1 MPAASPAS
9 IALAA
14 RLRQFDEERLAALI
28 RLRRISP
35 GPLADL
41 FDLAEALLDDGAID
55 QALSDLP
62 RASLA
67 ALATAGERDPEGRG
81 VAVDDLADELHVS
94 VAETVAALLAP
105 LERMLALADEAD
117 TAPEAVTRVTVP
129 APVTAVLARWP
140 VRGLPSADALRSA
153 AAPSPLR
160 PVDVDDI
167 TQLDRRSAENAFGAA
182 VRVAELTRALEAEPA
197 RLLARGG
204 VSLPDAR
211 RVAADAAI
219 EDERLDDHLA
229 LARTAGLVRETGE
242 HLVATESASAWRG
255 NPVIDRW
262 LSLVAAW
269 RGALPSAL
277 LTEIGR
283 RAAAG
288 AGDRSA
294 EFIAWLYPA
303 ADDGLRTR
311 FQALARQSDVL
322 GITVDGRLST
332 VGATALSTGDEAA
345 AASLAP
351 LVPPEVRQVYLQ
363 HDLTIVSPGPLAP
376 DLDETL
382 RSMADVEAAGLAGR
396 YRLSAESVSR
406 AIAAGASAD
415 TLTTFLADLSLT
427 GVPQPVAYL
436 VDETARRYGAIRVGM
451 LAPGEATDL
460 AATTSIR
467 SDDPVLLD
475 ALIVDPTLGPLN
487 LTRAGAH
494 RLVSRLDPGIVL
506 GALIDGRYPAAP
518 EDGERAIVATRPAR
532 SRRGRAT
539 PARAADITSGAPDPV
554 IEAARRLHGATAN
567 ADAAGGDAWVAR
579 QWELALRAKLTV
591 RATVRLPDGS
601 ERTFELEPSGIAA
614 GRVRGRD
621 LAADVERT
629 LPISS
634 IAALEVPDAEQ

>member
-14 RLRQFDEERLAALI
+14 RLRQFDEADLAALI
-28 RLRRISP
+28 RARRVSP
-35 GPLADL
+35 APLADL
-41 FDLAEALLDDGAID
+41 FDLAEALLDDGAIE
-55 QALSDLP
+55 QALADLP

-81 VAVDDLADELHVS
+81 IAIAELASALDAPPAAVVD
-94 VAETVAALLAP
+94 ALRTP
-105 LERMLALADEAD
+105 LDRMLAIADGD
-117 TAPEAVTRVTVP
+117 GTAPDAVTQLTVP
-129 APVTAVLARWP
+129 APVSAALARWP
-140 VRGLPSADALRSA
+140 ARGLPSAGALRDV

-167 TQLDRRSAENAFGAA
+167 ARLDRQSAENAFSAA
-182 VRVAELTRALEAEPA
+182 VRIAELTRALGAEPA

-211 RVAADAAI
+211 RVAAAAAI
-219 EDERLDDHLA
+219 PDDRLDDHLA
-229 LARTAGLVRETGE
+229 LARALGLAADTRE
-242 HLVATESASAWRG
+242 HLIATDAASEWRSRTVLDRWAALADAWR
-255 NPVIDRW
+255 R
-262 LSLVAAW
+262 
-269 RGALPSAL
+269 ALPDAL
-277 LTEIGR
+277 REAVGG

-294 EFIAWLYPA
+294 EFIDWLYPA
-303 ADDGLRTR
+303 ADQALRAR
-311 FQALARQSDVL
+311 FAALARQSEVL
-322 GITVDGRLST
+322 GITVDGRVTT
-332 VGATALSTGDEAA
+332 VGAAALRDGGAA
-345 AASLAP
+345 ATASLAP
-351 LVPPEVRQVYLQ
+351 LVPPDVRQVYLQ
-363 HDLTIVSPGPLAP
+363 HDLTVVSPGPLAA

-382 RSMADVEAAGLAGR
+382 RTMADVEAAGLAGR
-396 YRLSAESVSR
+396 YRLSADSVSR
-406 AIAAGASAD
+406 AIAAGHTPEALVAF
-415 TLTTFLADLSLT
+415 LTELSLT

-436 VDETARRYGAIRVGM
+436 IDETARRYGAIRVGM
-451 LAPGEATDL
+451 LSVDEATDL

-467 SDDPVLLD
+467 SDDTVLID
-475 ALIVDPTLGPLN
+475 ALAVDPTLGPLN
-487 LTRAGAH
+487 LTRTGPR

-518 EDGERAIVATRPAR
+518 EEGEHPIVASRPAR
-532 SRRGRAT
+532 SSRGRSPSRP
-539 PARAADITSGAPDPV
+539 PASGPAPDPV
-554 IEAARRLHGATAN
+554 VEAARRLHGATSS

-579 QWELALRAKLTV
+579 QWELALRAKLPV

-629 LPISS
+629 LPIAS
-634 IAALEVPDAEQ
+634 ITALEVPDA